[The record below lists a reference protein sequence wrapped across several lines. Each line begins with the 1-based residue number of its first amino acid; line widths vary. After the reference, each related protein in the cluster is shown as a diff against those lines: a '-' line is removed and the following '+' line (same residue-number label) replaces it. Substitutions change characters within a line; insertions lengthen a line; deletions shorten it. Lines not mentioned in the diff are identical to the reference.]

1 MEDKFL
7 DGMVN
12 TSISIMKRLSEGGTL
27 TPDELKFIL
36 LTKQMSEKANKQ
48 NKSNRAQVTAC
59 GIRTRTRYSVCVSTT
74 ATGGTFKMLG
84 SPCCSPSNNLRSING
99 TTPTPAPTLARV
111 EEAAPSVQNTK
122 SVENRNGK

>member
-12 TSISIMKRLSEGGTL
+12 TSISMMKRLSEGGTL

-48 NKSNRAQVTAC
+48 NKSNPLGGLLEGLKPIHHAFSKMFYIFLIFHWIYPPLLFQ
-59 GIRTRTRYSVCVSTT
+59 
-74 ATGGTFKMLG
+74 ATH
-84 SPCCSPSNNLRSING
+84 
-99 TTPTPAPTLARV
+99 
-111 EEAAPSVQNTK
+111 
-122 SVENRNGK
+122 